1 MARNTVLPEVTMSS
15 RTFVGRLKLAAVRAL
30 FCATAM
36 LPGCVSSSFWNRIMF
51 PAASTIAIAI
61 FQLFFMASPSA
72 AAIIFFAASR
82 VMYLVVPSIMVEM
95 VQPLVLASQSPRRK
109 ELLEVLG
116 RPFSI
121 VVPGIDE
128 SPREGESPEDYVVRV
143 AREKA
148 LDVASRVKQSI
159 VLSAD
164 TVVIIDGE
172 ILGKPRDRADA
183 IRMLTKL
190 SGRDHLVLTA
200 VCVINQVKDGMR
212 EGLDKTEVSFKELTL
227 SEIES
232 YVGRENVMDKA
243 GAYAIQG
250 FASVFIP
257 RISGSYSNVMGLPL
271 ALVYELL

>member
-1 MARNTVLPEVTMSS
+1 
-15 RTFVGRLKLAAVRAL
+15 
-30 FCATAM
+30 
-36 LPGCVSSSFWNRIMF
+36 
-51 PAASTIAIAI
+51 
-61 FQLFFMASPSA
+61 
-72 AAIIFFAASR
+72 
-82 VMYLVVPSIMVEM
+82 MVEM

-116 RPFSI
+116 IPFSI
-121 VVPGIDE
+121 VVPVTDE
-128 SPREGESPEDYVVRV
+128 NPKFGESPEDYVVRV
-143 AREKA
+143 ARDKA
-148 LDVASRVKQSI
+148 RDVASRVSRSI

-164 TVVIIDGE
+164 TVVTIDGE

-183 IRMLTKL
+183 IQMLTKL

-200 VCVINQVKDGMR
+200 VCVINQLKDGMR
-212 EGLDKTEVSFKELTL
+212 EGLEKTEVSFRQLSL
-227 SEIES
+227 SEIEN